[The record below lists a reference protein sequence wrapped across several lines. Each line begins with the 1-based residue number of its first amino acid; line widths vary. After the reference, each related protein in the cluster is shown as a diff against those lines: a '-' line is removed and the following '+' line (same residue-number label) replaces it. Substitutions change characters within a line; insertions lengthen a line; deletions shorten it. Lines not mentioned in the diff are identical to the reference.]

1 MNPIIASYFDEIEM
15 RLKPVFDVPNAM
27 TILTAMEERVLGGGV

>member
-27 TILTAMEERVLGGGV
+27 AILTTIEEQMLGRG

>member
-15 RLKPVFDVPNAM
+15 RLKLVFDVPNAM
-27 TILTAMEERVLGGGV
+27 TILTTIEEQMLGRG

>member
-15 RLKPVFDVPNAM
+15 WLKPVLNVPNAM
-27 TILTAMEERVLGGGV
+27 TILTAIEEQMLGRG